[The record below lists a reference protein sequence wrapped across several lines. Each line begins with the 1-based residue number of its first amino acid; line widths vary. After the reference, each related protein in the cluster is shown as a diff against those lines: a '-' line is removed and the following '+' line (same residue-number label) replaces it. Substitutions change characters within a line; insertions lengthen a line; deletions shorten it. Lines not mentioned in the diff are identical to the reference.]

1 LLKLT
6 YYFLSVGRLLR
17 NITDSAPRANTE
29 SFAVKE
35 ALAAGDM
42 APEKSLNQLLETN
55 LRQLRDRTGIIVD
68 GYPRNLQQVKYFENK
83 VIYMMAKSQF
93 KSNFNL
99 LPLLYCLVQT
109 TTAYYPAGLLKTSVG
124 PRTYRRYGFL
134 LSPSL
139 GTLS

>member
-1 LLKLT
+1 M
-6 YYFLSVGRLLR
+6 R

-83 VIYMMAKSQF
+83 VIYRKAKSQF

-99 LPLLYCLVQT
+99 LPFFI
-109 TTAYYPAGLLKTSVG
+109 A
-124 PRTYRRYGFL
+124 
-134 LSPSL
+134 
-139 GTLS
+139 

>member
-1 LLKLT
+1 M
-6 YYFLSVGRLLR
+6 R

-99 LPLLYCLVQT
+99 LPFFI
-109 TTAYYPAGLLKTSVG
+109 A
-124 PRTYRRYGFL
+124 
-134 LSPSL
+134 
-139 GTLS
+139 